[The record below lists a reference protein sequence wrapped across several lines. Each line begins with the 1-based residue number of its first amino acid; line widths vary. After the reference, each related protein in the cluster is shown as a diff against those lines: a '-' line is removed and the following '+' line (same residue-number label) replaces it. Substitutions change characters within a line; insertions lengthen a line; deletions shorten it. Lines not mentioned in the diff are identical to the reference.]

1 MRTLTFQRD
10 IKVLIAFLGVTLPS
24 IAAATCSSVEIVP
37 FDDECVCISKLLSIR
52 DKIIYLVVLNTLGD
66 CVVPLIHNHRCIEHI
81 YIYTDSDDIETVE
94 WTKDYSK
101 IRGDMHSIDAI
112 CKQVT
117 EDIESMMK
125 RPSRWS
131 RSKAFLAELCSQKAR
146 TDITVPIME
155 KPESDSSTWR
165 IVVLFLGKRRLFHL
179 SHPKIKIDAF
189 DDTERCMD
197 SIKADN
203 SKTVFL
209 IISVNGLSDV
219 RLIAELD
226 MVHAVYI
233 VTDADSNETI
243 QSMSTY
249 SKLSGIFALEEDLL
263 EQLTNDIYFYC
274 QIRTVT
280 PPVSVFKLE
289 SNILDELTENQI
301 DFLWFQLFISI
312 LPQIPAQ
319 SSAATYF
326 GAKNTNHLL
335 SDIFK
340 ANLKI
345 SVLFQ
350 RFDTSILQ
358 GSVKELNEI
367 DRYIVSA
374 AKKIDASSTTIYRA
388 QLVSQ
393 KDLEQIQNGCNTLVT
408 MQAFVVASQSFRSVL
423 DICRRAVDN
432 QLTVVLFEFKLSDQT
447 SVTEVD
453 LDTVVFSLGTLFR
466 IITLDSAPD
475 GVWRALLES
484 IDGAMLHIQDQL
496 RIEVGGSFTWLTF
509 GNYMTALR
517 RPNYAKNYYQ
527 YLLLALPNDHS
538 SLASIFNNMGL
549 MYAEMD
555 DDEEALK
562 WFMKASELHVSDVS
576 MLAEQ
581 SMSAITDLAP
591 HQSACLDNITILNKI
606 AEIYYR
612 EGDYEMALA
621 YYRRARDTAI
631 DASSR
636 HFYQAKI
643 ETVLVSNDDRKT

>member
-1 MRTLTFQRD
+1 MFTFQRD
-10 IKVLIAFLGVTLPS
+10 INILIACLGVTLPS
-24 IAAATCSSVEIVP
+24 IAAAKYSSVEIVP
-37 FDDECVCISKLLSIR
+37 FDDECVCISKLLSIK
-52 DKIIYLVVLNTLGD
+52 DKLIYLVVVDTLWD

-81 YIYTDSDDIETVE
+81 YIYMDSGDIESVD

-101 IRGDMHSIDAI
+101 IRGNLFSIDNI
-112 CKQVT
+112 CKLVT
-117 EDIESMMK
+117 EDIESMMQ

-131 RSKAFLAELCSQKAR
+131 RSKALLAELCSQKAE
-146 TDITVPIME
+146 TDITVPIMGKSE
-155 KPESDSSTWR
+155 DDMSTWR
-165 IVVLFLGKRRLFHL
+165 IVVLFLDKRRLLRL
-179 SHPKIKIDAF
+179 SHPKIKIDVF
-189 DDTERCMD
+189 YDIERCMN

-203 SKTVFL
+203 SKAVFL
-209 IISVNGLSDV
+209 IVSVNRLGDV
-219 RLIAELD
+219 RLIAELET
-226 MVHAVYI
+226 VHGVYI
-233 VTDADSNETI
+233 VTDADSTETI

-263 EQLTNDIYFYC
+263 EQLTTDICFYR
-274 QIRTVT
+274 QIRIVT
-280 PPVSVFKLE
+280 PTVNVFKFE
-289 SNILDELTENQI
+289 SNILDKLTENQI
-301 DFLWFQLFISI
+301 DFLCFQLFIDI
-312 LPQIPAQ
+312 LPQIPVQ
-319 SSAATYF
+319 SNAATDT
-326 GAKNTNHLL
+326 NTSNTDHLL
-335 SDIFK
+335 SDLLK
-340 ANLKI
+340 ANMKI
-345 SVLFQ
+345 SILFQ
-350 RFDTSILQ
+350 RFDVSTLQ
-358 GSVKELNEI
+358 GSVKELNDIE
-367 DRYIVSA
+367 RYMAFST
-374 AKKIDASSTTIYRA
+374 KKIGSSSATVYRA

-393 KDLEQIQNGCNTLVT
+393 KDLEQIQNGCNTLLT
-408 MQAFVVASQSFRSVL
+408 MQAFVVASRSFRSVL

-447 SVTEVD
+447 SLTELD

-466 IITLDSAPD
+466 IITVDSAPD

-484 IDGAMLHIQDQL
+484 IDGAMLRIKDQL
-496 RIEVGGSFTWLTF
+496 QIEIGGYLTWLTF